1 MKQFYSLA
9 LFISLILV
17 GCGDSSTVSSSDIS
31 SSETPLPTLVVSK
44 LITATASKNNIIE
57 LYNPTQESIAL
68 MGITLDFYSN
78 GSQEMTAQIPLEGTL
93 NGESYFVLGSA
104 SNEIEGMLELMDY
117 VHPTGILPFNGNDA
131 FELVF
136 DNRVIDAIGIKGFD
150 IVYSSNKT
158 LIRLGQR
165 SDYLPSPTFNQFNF
179 ISYLPDQFQF
189 INNDDHE
196 IKTHEELYEGPRLEE
211 RYAAYPFVKEGT
223 TNAGGG
229 GYVQVAN
236 ISIAD
241 GDTASFAPLGGFV
254 GGSVRYYYINTPE
267 VDGNYVQAEPWGY
280 VASKYNKDYIMKN
293 PSQST
298 FYVQSLL
305 GESLKETN
313 NRSLGLIWVNGQLSQ
328 FLIVREGLSEDV
340 SILFTATDL
349 AMSYKNVPYLFFLQY
364 AEHIAKLNGWGTK
377 GFPSNPL
384 GEKSPDWNYSAGGG
398 VGALATTNPIWQPKF
413 PLPWN

>member
-1 MKQFYSLA
+1 MKQYYSLA

-17 GCGDSSTVSSSDIS
+17 GCGDSSTVSSSDSS

-340 SILFTATDL
+340 SILFTETDL
-349 AMSYKNVPYLFFLQY
+349 AMSYKKVPYLFFLQY

-377 GFPSNPL
+377 GFPTNPL

-413 PLPWN
+413 SLPWN